1 MTLNSSQTKYFNM
14 KLVSTLLLGLF
25 LSTSLIAQEEKKNI
39 TSEDLPG
46 MDSLNNVVV
55 VGQIDFQQ
63 DLFALEINLTTL
75 FNQHGIKTKSS
86 LNVVKQGASATSL
99 ANDSIQ
105 NLLKEQGFDTYMLI
119 SVRGYDRK
127 FKPSTNIL
135 SLNKNLTSEHLFPL
149 YRDDI
154 VSVTFEITFYKDGE
168 PVENRLIKIGT
179 VGSQESVLKKLNKKM
194 SKLIEKE
201 WKA

>member
-1 MTLNSSQTKYFNM
+1 MMLNSSPTKFFNM
-14 KLVSTLLLGLF
+14 KLLASLLLGLF
-25 LSTSLIAQEEKKNI
+25 LSTSVYSQADTTKI

-46 MDSLNNVVV
+46 MDSLSNVVV

-75 FNQHGIKTKSS
+75 FNQYGIKTKSS
-86 LNVVKQGASATSL
+86 LNVVKQGASATSM

-105 NLLKEQGFDTYMLI
+105 NKLKEEGFDTYLLI
-119 SVRGYDRK
+119 SVRGYDRR
-127 FKPSTNIL
+127 FKSSTNIL

-154 VSVTFEITFYKDGE
+154 VSVTFELTFYKDGK

-179 VGSQESVLKKLNKKM
+179 VGSQEAVLKKLNKKM
-194 SKLIEKE
+194 AKLIKKE

>member
-1 MTLNSSQTKYFNM
+1 MMLNSSPTKFFNM
-14 KLVSTLLLGLF
+14 KLLASLFLGLF
-25 LSTSLIAQEEKKNI
+25 LSTSVYSQADTTKI

-46 MDSLNNVVV
+46 MDSLSNVVV

-75 FNQHGIKTKSS
+75 FNQYGIKTKSS
-86 LNVVKQGASATSL
+86 LNVVKQGASATSM

-105 NLLKEQGFDTYMLI
+105 NKLKEEGFDTYLLI
-119 SVRGYDRK
+119 SVRGYDRR
-127 FKPSTNIL
+127 FKSSTNIL

-154 VSVTFEITFYKDGE
+154 VSVTFELTFYKDGK

-179 VGSQESVLKKLNKKM
+179 VGSQEAVLKKLNKKM
-194 SKLIEKE
+194 AKLIKKE

>member
-1 MTLNSSQTKYFNM
+1 M

>member
-1 MTLNSSQTKYFNM
+1 M
-14 KLVSTLLLGLF
+14 KLFLTLIVGLIV
-25 LSTSLIAQEEKKNI
+25 STSLFGQEEKERI

-46 MDSLNNVVV
+46 VDSLENVVV

-63 DLFALEINLTTL
+63 DLFALEINLTSL
-75 FNQHGIKTKSS
+75 FNQYGVKTKSS
-86 LNVVKQGASATSL
+86 LNIVKQGASATSL

-105 NLLKEQGFDTYMLI
+105 NILKDQGFDTYLLI

-154 VSVTFEITFYKDGE
+154 VSVTFELTFYRDGE
-168 PVENRLIKIGT
+168 PLENRLVKIGT
-179 VGSQESVLKKLNKKM
+179 VGSQDAVLKKLNKKM
-194 SKLIEKE
+194 AKLIKKE

>member
-1 MTLNSSQTKYFNM
+1 M
-14 KLVSTLLLGLF
+14 KLLASLFLGLF
-25 LSTSLIAQEEKKNI
+25 LSTSVYSQADTTKI

-46 MDSLNNVVV
+46 MDSLSNVVV

-75 FNQHGIKTKSS
+75 FNQYGIKTKSS
-86 LNVVKQGASATSL
+86 LNVVKQGASATSM

-105 NLLKEQGFDTYMLI
+105 NKLKEEGFDTYLLI
-119 SVRGYDRK
+119 SVRGYDRR
-127 FKPSTNIL
+127 FKSSTNIL

-154 VSVTFEITFYKDGE
+154 VSVTFELTFYKDGK

-179 VGSQESVLKKLNKKM
+179 VGSQEAVLKKLNKKM
-194 SKLIEKE
+194 AKLIKKE